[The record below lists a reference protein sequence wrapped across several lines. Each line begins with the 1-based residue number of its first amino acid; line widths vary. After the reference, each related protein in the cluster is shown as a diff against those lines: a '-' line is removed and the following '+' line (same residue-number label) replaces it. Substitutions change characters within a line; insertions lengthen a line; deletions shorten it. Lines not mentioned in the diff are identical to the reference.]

1 LNEEIKQFLNFY
13 WAFVLKKEVFN
24 SLDEIL
30 KIRKTEDGYLEL
42 LRDFSNRY
50 LKDLTFFEIREK
62 LYQSENLRQTLI
74 RLIKDGEFLNWG
86 ITRESLERLEKDLKK
101 EISYS
106 QTFLI
111 IGDNLPE
118 KLKTYLTEQPGF
130 TGWAPVVRNIPLQG
144 RYSGYIVRPNERFIN
159 AKEFLKKIKKFSK
172 KSEEMVVFIV
182 PLDFINSES
191 YIFPAN
197 QSFKSENIQRS
208 FEAVEWFKSGYIVSD
223 ADLWCAI
230 TRSTI
235 TPDELL
241 SVIPFNIFC
250 QGILPCEQEFFIKN
264 YKEVKEK
271 YGINKLTEWREKKPE
286 LIVSYLL
293 ENGYPDYNKYEKEHI
308 LTEYGETFDSMVKN
322 RVVEL
327 VEQIV
332 TNSGKL
338 FESLHLMRKQ

>member
-86 ITRESLERLEKDLKK
+86 ITRKSLERLEKDLKK

-264 YKEVKEK
+264 Y
-271 YGINKLTEWREKKPE
+271 NLTF
-286 LIVSYLL
+286 S
-293 ENGYPDYNKYEKEHI
+293 
-308 LTEYGETFDSMVKN
+308 
-322 RVVEL
+322 VV
-327 VEQIV
+327 
-332 TNSGKL
+332 
-338 FESLHLMRKQ
+338 